1 MTAESSGDGGG
12 PNLLAGMP
20 GGPAAPAGDPTK
32 LDELLATVLDMRDRQ
47 VEMQERLAALE
58 TAAASQRPE
67 PVTQEELEAWGEA
80 LLKKIGEA
88 AAKESGTDAAAIA
101 ENAGRMAAAAER
113 IDAGLERTTE
123 RFSAEVAGVE
133 KWLSEDRSTIR
144 APMTGIESAAGRIE
158 SGLGEFR
165 KRADSRFND
174 IASVVWDIR
183 SRTQALDFNWRVLVA
198 PWAAGMFIAGAVFAT
213 SMKIASRLL

>member
-20 GGPAAPAGDPTK
+20 GGPAAPAGDPAK
-32 LDELLATVLDMRDRQ
+32 LDELLAAVS
-47 VEMQERLAALE
+47 ERPA
-58 TAAASQRPE
+58 
-67 PVTQEELEAWGEA
+67 PVTREELDGWGED
-80 LLKKIGEA
+80 LLRRIGEA
-88 AAKESGTDAAAIA
+88 ALKESGTGAAAIA
-101 ENAGRMAAAAER
+101 EHAERTAAAAER
-113 IDAGLERTTE
+113 IDAGLERTAE

-174 IASVVWDIR
+174 IASIVWDIR

-198 PWAAGMFIAGAVFAT
+198 PWALGMFLAGAAFSTA
-213 SMKIASRLL
+213 MKLADRLL